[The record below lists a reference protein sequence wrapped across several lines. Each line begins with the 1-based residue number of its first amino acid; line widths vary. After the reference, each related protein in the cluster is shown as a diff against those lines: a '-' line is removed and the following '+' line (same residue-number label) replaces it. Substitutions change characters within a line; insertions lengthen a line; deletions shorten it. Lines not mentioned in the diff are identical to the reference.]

1 MERGYI
7 KLHRRLQENKLWL
20 LDPFTRGQAWVDMLL
35 LANYKE
41 GWIRKRGILVTV
53 NRGQLGWSEVALAK
67 RWKWSRGKVR
77 RFFRELKKSE
87 NIVHQKDNITSLI
100 TIVNYGQYQ
109 GDDTPDGQQTD
120 SKRYRNK
127 KVKKEKKETSSQ
139 NLELARLLLTSI
151 LNRRNGFAKPNL
163 ESWAKNIDLMIRVDK
178 RQPDEIKEVIVW
190 CQKDEFWQDNILSTA
205 KLRKQFDQLALKMV
219 KGNTKKKQKIDD
231 EPPYWS

>member
-20 LDPFTRGQAWVDMLL
+20 SDPFTRGQAWVDMLL

-53 NRGQLGWSEVALAK
+53 NRGQLGWSEVALGK

-87 NIVHQKDNITSLI
+87 NIVHQKDNVTSLI

-109 GDDTPDGQQTD
+109 GDDTPDGHQTD
-120 SKRYRNK
+120 TKQYRNK
-127 KVKKEKKETSSQ
+127 KEKKEKKETSSQ
-139 NLELARLLLTSI
+139 NLELAGLLLTSI
-151 LNRRNGFAKPNL
+151 LNRRNGFKKPNL
-163 ESWAKNIDLMIRVDK
+163 ESWAKNIDLMIQVDK
-178 RQPDEIKEVIVW
+178 RQPDEIEKVIIW

-205 KLRKQFDQLALKMV
+205 KLRKQFDQLALKMA
-219 KGNTKKKQKIDD
+219 KTKQKIDD
-231 EPPYWS
+231 EPSYW

>member
-77 RFFRELKKSE
+77 RFFRE
-87 NIVHQKDNITSLI
+87 
-100 TIVNYGQYQ
+100 
-109 GDDTPDGQQTD
+109 
-120 SKRYRNK
+120 
-127 KVKKEKKETSSQ
+127 
-139 NLELARLLLTSI
+139 
-151 LNRRNGFAKPNL
+151 
-163 ESWAKNIDLMIRVDK
+163 
-178 RQPDEIKEVIVW
+178 
-190 CQKDEFWQDNILSTA
+190 
-205 KLRKQFDQLALKMV
+205 
-219 KGNTKKKQKIDD
+219 
-231 EPPYWS
+231 